1 MSTLEIIHLRSS
13 GEALEALA
21 DRIRESIWA
30 EGRGTRVATLYR
42 RHGLDTDV
50 AVHIRGEGPST
61 LAAHL
66 AIALREFGLVEH
78 TVWDEIVCGT
88 AADTDTPSMRGG
100 SR

>member
-13 GEALEALA
+13 GEPLEALT

-30 EGRGTRVATLYR
+30 EGNDNQVATLYR

-50 AVHIRGEGPST
+50 AVHIRGNGPSA

-78 TVWDEIVCGT
+78 TVWDEITCEP
-88 AADTDTPSMRGG
+88 TDQSHEAKTSGDFQ
-100 SR
+100 

>member
-1 MSTLEIIHLRSS
+1 MCTCHPCIES
-13 GEALEALA
+13 LA

-30 EGRGTRVATLYR
+30 EGNGSRLATLYR

-50 AVHIRGEGPST
+50 AVHIRGNGPST

-78 TVWDEIVCGT
+78 TVWDEIPCQP
-88 AADTDTPSMRGG
+88 TDTSYNPTTKGG
-100 SR
+100 SP